1 MRVSDWLCDSAAACE
16 PRVGAEAQVRE
27 DACTDGLS
35 YCGTD
40 FISDSCTD
48 GVSDSVTDEA
58 ADSVTDEEANSRAY
72 SDTNN

>member
-40 FISDSCTD
+40 FISDSCTH

-58 ADSVTDEEANSRAY
+58 ADSVTDKAPDSSTY
-72 SDTNN
+72 